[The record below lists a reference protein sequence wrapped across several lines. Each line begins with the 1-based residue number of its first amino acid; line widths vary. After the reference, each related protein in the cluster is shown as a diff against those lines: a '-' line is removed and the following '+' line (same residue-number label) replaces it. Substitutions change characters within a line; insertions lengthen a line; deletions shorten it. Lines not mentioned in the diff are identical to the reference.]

1 MRFEAAVEAWKVSF
15 HFIYFIIKI
24 KIGEME
30 TKDPWSVE
38 IEFNLATEIQMRVQP
53 DQGLRNS
60 QESP

>member
-1 MRFEAAVEAWKVSF
+1 LID
-15 HFIYFIIKI
+15 FIYFIIKI

-30 TKDPWSVE
+30 TKAPWSVE

>member
-1 MRFEAAVEAWKVSF
+1 MRF

-53 DQGLRNS
+53 RGQTGLRS
-60 QESP
+60 DKREDQAVEIR